1 MERECG
7 VDDVGAHLAHQEREL
22 VSRGVQV
29 VGQDG
34 AVDGEQGLGAREA
47 DSEGREVSL
56 QNRMTGYFAFLQH
69 MKSKSVFVKIKV
81 MFYAKSK
88 MGAKL

>member
-47 DSEGREVSL
+47 DSEGREVPL
-56 QNRMTGYFAFLQH
+56 QNKMTAHEIEDCLREINGYVLRL
-69 MKSKSVFVKIKV
+69 I
-81 MFYAKSK
+81 
-88 MGAKL
+88 